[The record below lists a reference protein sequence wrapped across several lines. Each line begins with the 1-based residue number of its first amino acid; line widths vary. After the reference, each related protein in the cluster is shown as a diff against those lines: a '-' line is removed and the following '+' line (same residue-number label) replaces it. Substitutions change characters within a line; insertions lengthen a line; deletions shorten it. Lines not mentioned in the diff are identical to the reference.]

1 MANIKSFLEDG
12 AFVPASDSTSTPSN
26 FLRVSRLLPSI
37 HPTTPIRFDVV
48 DSADRFKPE
57 YWDKVV
63 AVFTTGQEWQFRAY
77 KWGNPVELFRE
88 VRGFYVGW
96 DGESLPD
103 SVLRWG
109 GSVQVF
115 QVERDRRFRD
125 REMCEKFWE
134 TVERWMRIKGWGG
147 R

>member
-1 MANIKSFLEDG
+1 MANIKTFLEDG
-12 AFVPASDSTSTPSN
+12 IFVPASESTSTPSN

-37 HPTTPIRFDVV
+37 HPSTPIRFDVV
-48 DSADRFKPE
+48 DSADKFKPE

-77 KWGNPVELFRE
+77 KWGHPVDLFRE

-96 DGESLPD
+96 EGEKVPD
-103 SVLRWG
+103 SVMKWG
-109 GSVQVF
+109 TGVQVF
-115 QVERDRRFRD
+115 QVERGRRFRD

-134 TVERWMRIKGWGG
+134 NVERWMKIKGWGG